1 MERRF
6 VVEAKTFS
14 FTARKGNEII
24 RLEEKRKGFGGF
36 ILLGIKGSGW
46 LADAVEEAM
55 EAQMKEDFAR
65 KHRDGA
71 RVLKVRLGSNKAGC
85 FLEVAVF
92 VEGGRKGVI
101 RIPEGRDGWGWQR
114 FVDELR
120 FLVAQLAERVLPV
133 VPAITVEEVGK
144 SFEDLAEKAGE
155 RACASRSKSPVKE
168 QASVMIA
175 GSNLGLQWPS
185 PDCAMEAV
193 RSLAK
198 DFLAKIRSEVDRI
211 IFFGLGLKVDA
222 SSGIRRRLGRVLS
235 RLGLK
240 PKLLFGDKRRGRHKA
255 CGLRPRPR
263 SLAVP
268 ARMYSEVE
276 SSSKD
281 LPEGFAESDPGQG
294 KGETSPEMMTV
305 AREPL
310 ASIDA
315 GSVLMGRSQS
325 VPEMR
330 TTLTEGVEES
340 LGPMGSTQIV
350 PGTILTATEAADLPE
365 KTSPEFAL
373 VLEVAQSQP
382 ASLIAPETRLTLS
395 EGVEVSQIPMD
406 PTQTA
411 PELAQT
417 APVLVLP
424 ELPGIVDVGEG
435 SASSATVL
443 PVPKAQLSVHGLTE
457 AQTWFL
463 GWLRDGTRNHNLLG
477 AIDCFE
483 VGTRRSN
490 EVAPPPVCPIEL
502 PKLKAKLAGIEDE
515 DRENVV
521 RNWVLSMAARLGVC

>member
-1 MERRF
+1 
-6 VVEAKTFS
+6 
-14 FTARKGNEII
+14 
-24 RLEEKRKGFGGF
+24 
-36 ILLGIKGSGW
+36 
-46 LADAVEEAM
+46 
-55 EAQMKEDFAR
+55 
-65 KHRDGA
+65 
-71 RVLKVRLGSNKAGC
+71 
-85 FLEVAVF
+85 
-92 VEGGRKGVI
+92 
-101 RIPEGRDGWGWQR
+101 
-114 FVDELR
+114 VDELR
-120 FLVAQLAERVLPV
+120 SLVAQLAERVPPV
-133 VPAITVEEVGK
+133 VPAINAEEVGTL
-144 SFEDLAEKAGE
+144 DDPVEKAGE

-185 PDCAMEAV
+185 LDYAMEAV

-240 PKLLFGDKRRGRHKA
+240 PKLLFGDKWRGRCKA

-263 SLAVP
+263 PLAVP
-268 ARMYSEVE
+268 ARRYSKVE

-281 LPEGFAESDPGQG
+281 LPEGLVDSDSSQG
-294 KGETSPEMMTV
+294 KGETSPEMTTV
-305 AREPL
+305 ARELP

-365 KTSPEFAL
+365 KTSPESAL
-373 VLEVAQSQP
+373 VLEVAQSPP
-382 ASLIAPETRLTLS
+382 ASLIVPETRLTLS

-406 PTQTA
+406 PTQLVLLA

-424 ELPGIVDVGEG
+424 ELPGIVEVSEG
-435 SASSATVL
+435 SVSSATVL

-463 GWLRDGTRNHNLLG
+463 GWLRDGTRNHNLLA

-483 VGTRRSN
+483 VRTRRKN
-490 EVAPPPVCPIEL
+490 EVAPPPVCSIEL
-502 PKLKAKLAGIEDE
+502 PKLKAKLAGIQDE